1 VYDQFSSSEVK
12 RLQDQVKEIDTQR
25 VDGHFV
31 NASGGIPAGSHE
43 VSDLLE
49 RILKWSEIVLER

>member
-1 VYDQFSSSEVK
+1 MYDQFSSSEVK

-25 VDGHFV
+25 VGGHFV
-31 NASGGIPAGSHE
+31 NASGGIPDGSHE